1 MAPYDG
7 MEKEPVVLLQILWW
21 LVPNEPLR
29 FTWRHIARNSSR
41 VAIQKLNIF
50 RLLSIVLP
58 INTIDKAPRGIRFTN
73 SRTNI
78 SIFTNSRTIFLLFTD
93 HEWYSFHFSR
103 IHKQKKSIPVCTN
116 ADGGGCPYEYW
127 PIFFETKFV
136 FLTRSKA
143 KKKVPLFSVTWQKNL
158 WVGFFL

>member
-116 ADGGGCPYEYW
+116 ADGGGVLMNIDQY
-127 PIFFETKFV
+127 
-136 FLTRSKA
+136 FLRQNSCFWREVRP
-143 KKKVPLFSVTWQKNL
+143 KKKYLCL
-158 WVGFFL
+158 A